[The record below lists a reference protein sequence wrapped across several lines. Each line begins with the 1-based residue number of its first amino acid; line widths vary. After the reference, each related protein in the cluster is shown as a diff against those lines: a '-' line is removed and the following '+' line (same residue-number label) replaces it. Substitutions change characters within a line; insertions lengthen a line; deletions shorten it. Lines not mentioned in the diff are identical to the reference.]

1 MVRLCQEFK
10 SDIPQICKC
19 HPRPTKVPHNNFA
32 ETDKSLII
40 TELADAN
47 GGGECP
53 NSIGLIPRSIQ
64 GKDME

>member
-19 HPRPTKVPHNNFA
+19 HPRPTKVPHNKFA

-47 GGGECP
+47 GEA
-53 NSIGLIPRSIQ
+53 SAQIVLA
-64 GKDME
+64 